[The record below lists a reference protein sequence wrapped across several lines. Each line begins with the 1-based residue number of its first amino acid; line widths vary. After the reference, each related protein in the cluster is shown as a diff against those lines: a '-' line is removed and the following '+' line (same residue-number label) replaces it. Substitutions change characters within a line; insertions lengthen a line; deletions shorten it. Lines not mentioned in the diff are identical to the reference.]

1 MKIKLTLFFTVTIF
15 ALLYFSFSTKVEK
28 NKFPETQ
35 KKFRSSSSPKAPF
48 KMKKARQEYFERM
61 LRDPETK
68 KIPRGIRQKE
78 LAFAKRLQDKLNK
91 QSGIESL
98 DWKEVGPNNVGG
110 RTRALAVDITNPNII
125 IAGGASGGIWKST
138 DKGATWTMKSTTSQ
152 VLSVTTL
159 AQDPRSG
166 QTSNW
171 YYATG
176 EQSGSAGDVAHT
188 HTFTGD
194 GIYKSTDNG
203 ETWNLLPA
211 AASTIP
217 IGWDSPFDY
226 VYKIEI
232 SPSTGSIF
240 VATQGHGIFKSSD
253 GGNSFN
259 RILGGTWEHYNSDI
273 SIANNGTMVV
283 AISSPYPGST
293 PQNTPGIYKSS
304 DDGNSWTNITPTS
317 FPQSHYRNLIELAP
331 SNTNIAYVVTFT
343 WETINNQYE
352 DIRFHKINISTGTSE
367 DRSANMPAFDFG
379 SDKERINTQNGYNL
393 TLAIKPDDENFVL
406 LGATSLFRSTNGFAT
421 KPTNAKLDWIGGYN
435 PTTFFYPNFHPD
447 IHSFF
452 FEANNPNAV
461 WWGHDGGLSYT
472 SDISNTNYQTLFPWE
487 NKNNGYNVTQFY
499 SVAIPS
505 GSGDDRI
512 MGGTQDNG
520 TPYFRWGGGGTSSS
534 YDITLGDGGYCYF
547 GKNFAF
553 AARQNGQVD
562 RIRYDTDGSI
572 FGPYDAPKKYLQ
584 PNDATGQLF
593 INPYAVDPNDE
604 NVMYYPA
611 GSSLWRNS
619 QIGTVPD
626 DNQPMTGWSKLDNLS
641 LPTGYVISA
650 ISISNS
656 SPSHRLY
663 FGGSEFSQEPTGA
676 PKIYRLDNANT
687 ATSGAVE
694 ISIPGIDPSTFL
706 NNICVNPNNADE
718 LIAVFSNYNIIGV
731 YHSTN
736 AGQSFTQIEGNLVGE
751 YEENNKIYL
760 GPSTRSAAI
769 LPTSSGTQYFLATST
784 GVYSTTTLNGENTI
798 WNLEGAN
805 TMGNVV
811 VNALA
816 ARQSDGRI
824 VAGTHGRGAFTASAG
839 SGTGG
844 GTAIANVNINSLTL
858 QTKPG
863 QSSSTSF
870 ILSNNGDASLN
881 YNVTVSGNFG
891 ENLNKISNPKFELSP
906 PDVNSEEYKEFI
918 SKSKIMLAKEQLHK
932 SQNNFVAPSES
943 KSING
948 NDYLILDDGD
958 LNADTFAGLGGGL
971 DFDCYNEFSVSG
983 AGFEVEKI
991 EFFIKT
997 EQAFSNFINAA
1008 IYDNNDSLLQFG
1020 VFSFDL
1026 SSNGKWFDATL
1037 NPKIKFNNGESFKVE
1052 IYSYSLI
1059 NQPMGTDTDAQIPNN
1074 SYFFNPLTVKWENLN
1089 TQPGFENGAF
1099 LIRAKG
1105 TRTGG
1110 GGNNQNPV
1118 AVATA
1123 SKSQASVNESITFD
1137 GSQSY
1142 DNDGQISQYLWEFG
1156 DGNSSTQ
1163 AMVTHSYSNSGT
1175 FNIKLTVTDNLGAT
1189 GTATGQIIIGGSN
1202 QNLVTAN
1209 PSSGIIAPGGSQT
1222 ITLTLDAQNLVV
1234 GSYTGQVSISTNGG
1248 NITIPIDY
1256 LVNVEKISSTPDN
1269 YRLTQNYP
1277 NPFNPTTTI
1286 EFSLPQNSKVLL
1298 KVYDVLG
1305 KEVISLVNEEKSAGS
1320 YKVNFDAGNL
1330 SSGLYFYKLE
1340 TENFNEVKKMLL
1352 VK

>member
-1 MKIKLTLFFTVTIF
+1 MKTLNKTIALTLSITVISYLLLSSIVSDEKNENKIKLR
-15 ALLYFSFSTKVEK
+15 ST
-28 NKFPETQ
+28 
-35 KKFRSSSSPKAPF
+35 SSPKASF
-48 KMKKARQEYFERM
+48 ESKKARSDYFHKM

-68 KIPRGIRQKE
+68 EIPKGIRQKE
-78 LAFAKRLQDKLNK
+78 LAFAKQLQEKNKSLNK
-91 QSGIESL
+91 SSL
-98 DWKEVGPNNVGG
+98 INDLGWQEAGPSNVGG
-110 RTRALAVDITNPNII
+110 RTRALAVDIADPNTI
-125 IAGGASGGIWKST
+125 IAGGVSGGIWKST
-138 DKGATWTMKSTTSQ
+138 DNGNSWEMKSTTSQ
-152 VLSVTTL
+152 ILSVTAL
-159 AQDPRSG
+159 AQDPRPG
-166 QTSNW
+166 QTNTW
-171 YYATG
+171 YYGAG
-176 EQSGSAGDVAHT
+176 EYTANSAAALFEL
-188 HTFTGD
+188 FTGD

-203 ETWNLLPA
+203 ETWNILP
-211 AASTIP
+211 STLGPDITN
-217 IGWDSPFDY
+217 IDSPFDH
-226 VYKIEI
+226 VTKIEI
-232 SPSTGSIF
+232 NPVTGSVF
-240 VATQGHGIFKSSD
+240 VAANGVGILRSTD
-253 GGNSFN
+253 GGNSFS
-259 RILGGTWEHYNSDI
+259 IAIGGPGNHLFSDI
-273 SIANNGTMVV
+273 SIASNGAMVV
-283 AISSPYPGST
+283 VLSPLGNASS
-293 PQNTPGIYKSS
+293 QNAPGIYKSN
-304 DDGNSWTNITPTS
+304 DDGTTWENITPAS
-317 FPQSHYRNLIELAP
+317 FPQKHERSQIEIAP
-331 SNTNIAYVVTFT
+331 SNPNVAYLLTFVGPLQNT
-343 WETINNQYE
+343 QYE
-352 DIRFHKINISTGTSE
+352 DTKFYKINILNGSSE
-367 DRSANMPAFDFG
+367 DRSNNLPVFTSPFG
-379 SDKERINTQNGYNL
+379 GDERFNSQQSYNI
-393 TLAIKPDDENFVL
+393 TLAIKPDDENYVII
-406 LGATSLFRSTNGFAT
+406 GGTSLFRSKDGFST
-421 KPTNAKLDWIGGYN
+421 QPNDSKLDWIGGYH
-435 PTTFFYPNFHPD
+435 PQYVSYPNFHPD
-447 IHSFF
+447 VHSYSFDP
-452 FEANNPNAV
+452 NDPNAV

-472 SDISNTNYQTLFPWE
+472 SDITNQNYQELFPWE

-499 SVAIPS
+499 HISLPDIA
-505 GSGDDRI
+505 GDNRI

-520 TPYFRWGGGGTSSS
+520 TPFIIFDGDIGERLVDASS
-534 YDITLGDGGYCYF
+534 GDGGYSYF
-547 GKNFAF
+547 GDDFAF
-553 AARQNGQVD
+553 TSNQNGVLL
-562 RIRYDTDGSI
+562 RYRYDNNN
-572 FGPYDAPKKYLQ
+572 Y
-584 PNDATGQLF
+584 PNFQAGFTRYTPENATGQLF
-593 INPYAVDPNDE
+593 INPFAIDPNDE
-604 NVMYYPA
+604 NIIYYPA
-611 GSSLWRNS
+611 GNSLWRNNQLS
-619 QIGTVPD
+619 SIPDYQFGT
-626 DNQPMTGWSKLDNLS
+626 TSLGWTKLDNVS
-641 LPTGYVISA
+641 MPTGYVISSMA
-650 ISISNS
+650 ASKIN
-656 SPSHRLY
+656 PAHRIY
-663 FGGSEFSQEPTGA
+663 YGGIEFGQQPTGIH
-676 PKIYRLDNANT
+676 KIFKLDNANT
-687 ATSGAVE
+687 STTGAVE
-694 ISIPGIDPSTFL
+694 ITVPGIKKWSFPNF
-706 NNICVNPNNADE
+706 IAINPDNADE
-718 LIAVFSNYNIIGV
+718 IIVVFSNYNIVGV
-731 YHSTN
+731 YHSIDG
-736 AGQSFTQIEGNLVGE
+736 GQSYTAIEGNLEGDGS
-751 YEENNKIYL
+751 L
-760 GPSTRSAAI
+760 PGPSVRSAAI
-769 LPTSSGTQYFLATST
+769 LPTSNGTQYFLATST
-784 GVYSTTTLNGENTI
+784 GVYSTTSLNGSNTM
-798 WNLEGAN
+798 WNPEGAN

-811 VNALA
+811 VNSLA
-816 ARQSDGRI
+816 ARPSDGRI
-824 VAGTHGRGAFTASAG
+824 VAGTHGRGAFVANAG
-839 SGTGG
+839 SGVGG
-844 GTAIANVNINSLTL
+844 AIANVNINSLTL

-918 SKSKIMLAKEQLHK
+918 SKSKIMLAKEQLRK